1 MFVSISLV
9 VCVCVCAVEGGPGA
23 DGLLLGRPLDQS
35 EQSFGDKS
43 LLEMVDGV
51 VMMYNLSVHQQLGK
65 VSTER
70 EGVGLA
76 SDWPAG

>member
-1 MFVSISLV
+1 MFPSVSF
-9 VCVCVCAVEGGPGA
+9 VCVCERVVEGGPGA

-65 VSTER
+65 VCAGRTR
-70 EGVGLA
+70 RGRALLGL
-76 SDWPAG
+76 